1 MKLAAVL
8 YDGGASAQ
16 TDALVADIAR
26 RLKGAG
32 FRLAGVVQS
41 NVAIGGRSRCDIVLE
56 DLATGCTTNTSQDR
70 GPLAHGCR
78 LDSHALEEAV
88 GLAASSLDAGT
99 DLVIINRFGKQEAE
113 GHGFRPMIEQAVLL
127 GVPVIVGLNRT
138 NLESW
143 RAFVGGEAEL
153 LPPEL
158 CAVSSWCTANVSE
171 RSSGD
176 GLPRCASVALT

>member
-1 MKLAAVL
+1 MKIAAVL
-8 YDGGASAQ
+8 YDGGAGPQ
-16 TDALVADIAR
+16 TDALIVEFAR
-26 RLKGAG
+26 RLKCAG
-32 FRLAGVVQS
+32 RRLAGAVQS
-41 NVAIGGRSRCDIVLE
+41 NVAIAGRSRCDIILE
-56 DLATGCTTNTSQDR
+56 DLATGRTTKTSQDH
-70 GPLAHGCR
+70 GPLARGCR
-78 LDSHALEEAV
+78 LDSGAIEESV
-88 GLAASSLDAGT
+88 GLAASSLGAET

-113 GHGFRPMIEQAVLL
+113 GHGFRQMIEQAVLL

-138 NLESW
+138 NLDSW

-176 GLPRCASVALT
+176 GRPKCASVIRT

>member
-1 MKLAAVL
+1 MQVAAIL

-16 TDALVADIAR
+16 TDALVVNIAR

-32 FRLAGVVQS
+32 FRLAGAVQS
-41 NVAIGGRSRCDIVLE
+41 NVDVAGRNRCDIMLE
-56 DLATGCTTNTSQDR
+56 DLATGRIIKTSQDR
-70 GPLAHGCR
+70 GPLARGCR
-78 LDSHALEEAV
+78 LDSGALEETV
-88 GLAASSLDAGT
+88 GLAASSLDAEI

-143 RAFVGGEAEL
+143 RIFVGDVPEL
-153 LPPEL
+153 LSPEL
-158 CAVSSWCTANVSE
+158 GAIFSWCRANCSA
-171 RSSGD
+171 RG
-176 GLPRCASVALT
+176 GLPKCASAAHT

>member
-16 TDALVADIAR
+16 TDALVVDIAR
-26 RLKGAG
+26 RLMGAG

-41 NVAIGGRSRCDIVLE
+41 NVAIAGRGRCDIILE
-56 DLATGCTTNTSQDR
+56 DLATGRTTNTSQDR

-78 LDSHALEEAV
+78 LDSGALEEAV
-88 GLAASSLDAGT
+88 GLAASSLDAET

-127 GVPVIVGLNRT
+127 GVPVIVGLNCT

-143 RAFVGGEAEL
+143 RVFVGDEPEL

-158 CAVSSWCTANVSE
+158 GAIFSWCRANCSE
-171 RSSGD
+171 RGA
-176 GLPRCASVALT
+176 LPKCASAALT

>member
-1 MKLAAVL
+1 MKIAAVL
-8 YDGGASAQ
+8 YDGGAGPQ
-16 TDALVADIAR
+16 TDELIAELAR
-26 RLKGAG
+26 GLRCAG
-32 FRLAGVVQS
+32 FKLAGAVQS
-41 NVAIGGRSRCDIVLE
+41 NVAIPGRSRCDIVLE
-56 DLATGCTTNTSQDR
+56 DLATGRTTKTSQDH
-70 GPLAHGCR
+70 GPLARGCR
-78 LDSHALEEAV
+78 LDSGALEESV
-88 GLAASSLDAGT
+88 GLASSSLGTET